1 MLCTHLSDIDFMWVL
16 EDWGK
21 TVTTINLGIEI
32 CPEMHAVI
40 KITMVKIC
48 KNHQIHEH
56 SLSLKKS
63 MDIHLVLQNF
73 VKSAIFVTACMFFL
87 PFSLDWG
94 FSHKLQS
101 YIWRGSFQLSV
112 INVLLESNDWVRLSK
127 HKGLKLCGFGQSTTF
142 QKSDF

>member
-21 TVTTINLGIEI
+21 TVTTINLGIENW

-56 SLSLKKS
+56 SLSLTKS
-63 MDIHLVLQNF
+63 MDINSLGSTKFRKICYFRDCMHVLSSFQPG
-73 VKSAIFVTACMFFL
+73 L
-87 PFSLDWG
+87 

-112 INVLLESNDWVRLSK
+112 IKLLLIGWDY
-127 HKGLKLCGFGQSTTF
+127 QST
-142 QKSDF
+142 KS